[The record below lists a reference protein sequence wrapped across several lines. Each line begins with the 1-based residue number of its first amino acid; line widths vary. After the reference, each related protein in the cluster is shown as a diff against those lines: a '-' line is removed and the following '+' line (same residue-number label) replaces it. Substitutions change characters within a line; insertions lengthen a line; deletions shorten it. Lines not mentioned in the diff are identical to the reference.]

1 MNTRIIALFAGLL
14 AVLPMTSAWAGGG
27 GSSTTYYAALKAS
40 VSNTGGGKVYAG
52 TNKSAGTYVAP
63 SSTSATQSSTTQ
75 NEGKMFY
82 AFAQADSGFEFAGW
96 STSDG
101 GTVSSTDNP
110 YEVTVKCSSST
121 EGSPTTTTVWAN
133 FKKKVLAAFGITFE
147 TSDGGTYTVDG
158 VAPVNKAGLT
168 EATTVK
174 LASSDPN
181 FLNWKV
187 NGKDVVDNP
196 YTATCIADTTISA
209 EFLTADQVAE
219 ATTFDELTAA
229 LANDGKKKITI
240 PAGVDI
246 TIAKGALVTVPDG
259 KQLVLNGSL
268 AVVGTLANSGA
279 ISGNGTIFKISY
291 LIEQGEIN
299 KPLQVTGEEWGNMAM
314 AYHGYK
320 PYYRVTK
327 TTANTPTV
335 SGTIT
340 GCTQSWAVLF
350 TGKAVKI
357 SKQSPKAL
365 AVTRD
370 TADSASTIKSIADN
384 ADTDEIKGNSD
395 YVLLQD
401 CTISGPLDTSSRV
414 SSQKAYDCAGHK
426 ATISASKI
434 AGSNMLF
441 MNGVVALTPSSEN
454 QNSIAT
460 FINCSSMTINKI
472 KNGSPKYYFYD
483 CGSAGVM
490 ASLSFAFYN
499 NKSDTTNYRQAY
511 FYSGYYTYTFNAAA
525 DATDGGGHSYVY
537 NGWFSSD
544 PTAYLQQG
552 ASPNGLKV
560 EGSKSP
566 YKVVENVAAVN
577 CVQVGNTQYASL
589 AEAVSA
595 ISSSG
600 TLSLILPVTLKEK
613 LVIPSGKKITID
625 LNGLNL
631 SGGSIENSGALRF
644 EDNSGAAQPGTLS
657 TPVVGK
663 AGTIDITFGAYAGSF
678 RMEGGVLTTHNGT
691 FASTFAATEAGGQ
704 VMLRGGCFKGTVAVP
719 DGYCQRS
726 GYIGQKVVGYIADA
740 SKIGDA
746 DASYLVMGFSPNDV
760 LGLEASDETLYLNF
774 MQNKSGWASRSD
786 FVGREALWDRLA
798 ELRSTGEPI
807 KNQAFEASISF
818 DRAVSNGTVAGW
830 AKIRGET
837 REMDMDQDLDP
848 EEDYHILI
856 PLVTGAGYTAKSFKH
871 MFDGED
877 GGVWEQ
883 VHCGVE
889 NKSLDNI
896 GTTVT
901 VKFQIRMGGQK
912 AGYTFETERSRSYK
926 FAGNGAIAGGVDY
939 SSLATAV
946 EKIVERGT
954 IRLSKDCDEN
964 VSVGKV
970 CTIDMNNFVFTGKIE
985 PAEGFEVSQSGGL
998 LKVYKPVEIKNG
1010 DEESTI
1016 AAIPEIP
1023 PEVTQTAKERA
1034 EENGTTIEMEE
1045 QKVLQETNPDTGLK
1059 VWQEVV
1065 LKNAGVTVEP
1075 SATFVEVAQP
1085 VESET
1090 PENTIT
1096 LTTKEEIKDAGLN
1109 NAVQGVALAKVSQGG
1124 EKTLVLDPKD
1134 VKRDQSAT
1142 VDLTDLPSGIYQPV
1156 LVVNDAAGNPQA
1168 CADKNAPNYAIVRNE
1183 SKEKTVILPV
1193 PGKKLN
1199 GQEAKVSDVIDVS
1212 SLANGDTVTYYNPKD
1227 GTKSEW
1233 KYENGAW
1240 SDSETQKPD
1249 GSLAVVK
1256 PDLSLPAGGAFW
1268 LTRAN
1273 PEMPVVIVTEMRD
1286 EISAPELEQKKT
1298 ADDEPVWN
1306 LEANPDPVNEVK
1318 LDDVVKNP
1326 VAGDEIIIPTSNG
1339 AQKKVSLNNGK
1350 WTYKKSVLENGRI
1363 KKVDAQATVGAGQ
1376 GFWYLSNG
1384 TEGGEKTS
1392 IKWK

>member
-1 MNTRIIALFAGLL
+1 MKTRIIALFAGLL
-14 AVLPMTSAWAGGG
+14 AVLPMTSAWAGGD
-27 GSSTTYYAALKAS
+27 SSKTYYAALKTQ
-40 VSNTGGGKVYAG
+40 VSSTGGGKVYAG
-52 TNKSAGTYVAP
+52 TSNSAGAYAAT
-63 SSTSATQSSTTQ
+63 STSGSQNSTT
-75 NEGKMFY
+75 KDASKTFY
-82 AFAQADSGFEFAGW
+82 AFAQADTGFEFAGW
-96 STSDG
+96 SNTDG
-101 GTVSSTDNP
+101 GTVVSTANP
-110 YEVTVKCSSST
+110 YSVLVKCSSSSS
-121 EGSPTTTTVWAN
+121 GSPTTTTVWAN
-133 FKKKVLAAFGITFE
+133 FSKKQLTAFDITFE
-147 TSDGGTYTVDG
+147 PGVGGSYTVDG
-158 VAPVNKAGLT
+158 VAPVNKTGLT

-174 LASSDPN
+174 LASSDPS
-181 FLNWKV
+181 FLNWRV
-187 NGKDVVDNP
+187 NGAVVTANP
-196 YTATCIADTTISA
+196 YDLTCIATTTVSA

-219 ATTFDELTAA
+219 ATTFAELTAA
-229 LANDGKKKITI
+229 LANDGKRKITI
-240 PAGVDI
+240 PSGADI
-246 TIAKGALVTVPDG
+246 TIAKGAAVTVPAG
-259 KQLVLNGSL
+259 KQLVVDGGLL
-268 AVVGTLANSGA
+268 VVGTLTNGGV
-279 ISGNGTIFKISY
+279 ISGSGTIYKISY
-291 LIEQGEIN
+291 LIEQGEIK
-299 KPLQVTGEEWGNMAM
+299 KPLQVTGEEWGNMTAK
-314 AYHGYK
+314 AYK
-320 PYYRVTK
+320 PYYRVTT

-335 SGTIT
+335 PSTISG
-340 GCTQSWAVLF
+340 CASFWAVLF
-350 TGKAVKI
+350 KGKAIKI
-357 SKQSPKAL
+357 SKQSPKAIKVTFNT
-365 AVTRD
+365 AVAAND
-370 TADSASTIKSIADN
+370 ISTIADN
-384 ADTDEIKGNSD
+384 ADVDTVGDDYCVLLADCSIKGYDDAKGRAVYSKT
-395 YVLLQD
+395 V
-401 CTISGPLDTSSRV
+401 
-414 SSQKAYDCAGHK
+414 DCAGK
-426 ATISASKI
+426 TVTMSGTSGKI
-434 AGSNMLF
+434 AGSSALF
-441 MNGVVALTPSSEN
+441 LNGVVSISPSSEN
-454 QNSIAT
+454 QNSAAT
-460 FINCSSMTINKI
+460 FINCSSITLKKI
-472 KNGSPKYYFYD
+472 KGVSPAYYFYD
-483 CGSAGVM
+483 CGNAGAL

-499 NKSDTTNYRQAY
+499 NKSDTTNYRKAY
-511 FYSGYYTYTFNAAA
+511 FYSGHYSYTFSSAA
-525 DATDGGGHSYVY
+525 DAMDGGGHSYVY
-537 NGWFSSD
+537 NGSFSSN
-544 PTAYLQQG
+544 PTAYLQQS

-560 EGSKSP
+560 EGSNP

-577 CVQVGNTQYASL
+577 CVQVGGTQYASL
-589 AEAVSA
+589 AAAVSA
-595 ISSSG
+595 VSSGG
-600 TLSLILPVTLKEK
+600 TLSLILPVALKEK

-657 TPVVGK
+657 TPVIGK
-663 AGTIDITFGAYAGSF
+663 AGTIDITFGAYAGTF
-678 RMEGGVLTTHNGT
+678 TMDGGVLTTHNGT
-691 FASTFAATEAGGQ
+691 FASTFSATEAGGT
-704 VMLRGGCFKGTVAVP
+704 VSLRGGQFLCAITVP
-719 DGYCQRS
+719 DDCRMRS
-726 GYIGQKVVGYIADA
+726 NYLGQKVIGHIADA
-740 SKIGDA
+740 SRIGDA
-746 DASYLVMGFSPNDV
+746 DVSYLVNGFNPNDELN
-760 LGLEASDETLYLNF
+760 LGASDKALYLNF
-774 MQNKSGWASRSD
+774 MQSKSGWASRSD

-798 ELRSTGEPI
+798 ELRSVGEPI
-807 KNQAFEASISF
+807 KGQAFEASISF
-818 DRAVSNGTVAGW
+818 DRAVKSGTVCGW
-830 AKIRGET
+830 AKVLGSSRV
-837 REMDMDQDLDP
+837 MDMDQDLAS

-856 PLVTGAGYTAKSFKH
+856 PLVTGSGYTAKSFKH

-877 GGVWEQ
+877 NGVWEQ

-912 AGYTFETERSRSYK
+912 AGYTFDTERYRTYK
-926 FAGNGAIAGGVDY
+926 FTGNGAIAGSTDY
-939 SSLATAV
+939 ASLATAI
-946 EKIVERGT
+946 EKVAEGGT
-954 IRLSKDCDEN
+954 IRLSKDCNEN
-964 VSVGKV
+964 VTVGKA
-970 CTIDMNNFVFTGKIE
+970 CTIDLNNFVLTGKIE
-985 PAEGFEVSQSGGL
+985 PAEGFEVSQNGVL
-998 LKVYKPVEIKNG
+998 LKVYRPVEIKSG

-1023 PEVTQTAKERA
+1023 PEVTQTAKARA
-1034 EENGTTIEMEE
+1034 EENGTSVEKEE

-1085 VESET
+1085 TESET

-1109 NAVQGVALAKVSQGG
+1109 NAVQGVALARVSQDG
-1124 EKTLVLDPKD
+1124 EKTLILDPKD

-1168 CADKNAPNYAIVRNE
+1168 CADKKAPNYAIVRNE

-1212 SLANGDTVTYYNPKD
+1212 SLTNGDMVTYYNPKD

-1286 EISAPELEQKKT
+1286 EISAPELEQKKA

-1306 LEANPDPVNEVK
+1306 LEANPDPANEVK

-1339 AQKKVSLNNGK
+1339 AQKKVSLSNDGK

-1363 KKVDAQATVGAGQ
+1363 KKIDAQATVGAGQ
-1376 GFWYLSNG
+1376 GFWYLSNS